1 MDLDL
6 VVVKI
11 RGNLGNARKK
21 SIFLMGGVS
30 RGICTLAMSTTGFHE
45 KCAFFYRRDSLH
57 IEHTSGNILS
67 G

>member
-21 SIFLMGGVS
+21 SIFFMGGVPLFLVETQS
-30 RGICTLAMSTTGFHE
+30 SNIATQLTEQQAS
-45 KCAFFYRRDSLH
+45 
-57 IEHTSGNILS
+57 IEWS
-67 G
+67 